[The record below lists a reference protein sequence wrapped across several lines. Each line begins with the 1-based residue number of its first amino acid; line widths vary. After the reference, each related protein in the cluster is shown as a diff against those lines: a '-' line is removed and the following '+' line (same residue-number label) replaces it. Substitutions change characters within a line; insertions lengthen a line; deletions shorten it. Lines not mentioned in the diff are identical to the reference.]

1 MHPVRSA
8 ANSTK
13 QQTGPQRLFRVM
25 RSSLKGIQ
33 VVVDEGAPP
42 ECQGKM

>member
-1 MHPVRSA
+1 M
-8 ANSTK
+8 
-13 QQTGPQRLFRVM
+13 QQNAQSSNLARNVYLFRVT